1 MLPLKESRFL
11 PMPFHSLLLIAV
23 WLLLNNTLAF
33 GHILLALFFGWSIP
47 KLVSVLKHG
56 HPTIKKPWLTVRYFF
71 LVMKDIVT
79 ANIEVALMVLGPLDK
94 LKPGFVAIPLDI
106 TSDLGVTLLASTI
119 SLTPGTVSAEISEDR
134 KWLYV
139 HALHMDDP
147 QALIEQAKKRYEQ
160 PLKEILGC

>member
-1 MLPLKESRFL
+1 MFALKESRFL
-11 PMPFHSLLLIAV
+11 PMPFHSLLLFAV

-47 KLVSVLKHG
+47 KLVSILKHG

-71 LVMKDIVT
+71 LVMKDIIT
-79 ANIEVALMVLGPLDK
+79 ANIEVAVMVLGPLKK
-94 LKPGFVAIPLDI
+94 LQPGFVAIPLDI

-139 HALHMDDP
+139 HALHMDNP
-147 QALIEQAKKRYEQ
+147 QELIDQAKKRYEA